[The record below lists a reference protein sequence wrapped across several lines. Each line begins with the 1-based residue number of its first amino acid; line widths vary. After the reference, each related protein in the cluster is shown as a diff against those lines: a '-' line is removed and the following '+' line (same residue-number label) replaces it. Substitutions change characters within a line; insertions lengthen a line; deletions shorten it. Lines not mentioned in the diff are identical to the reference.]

1 MSQSL
6 KVGIW
11 KLYTAFSN
19 SDMLFLTGLKMN
31 QPDGKFLG
39 TRQAL
44 PSKVAFLP
52 KPLNTMSYCLV
63 IQGGHQHPGVQ
74 QLAVSHSGV
83 RLVRREK
90 GPSEDNLQVL
100 DTFR

>member
-1 MSQSL
+1 MY
-6 KVGIW
+6 IT
-11 KLYTAFSN
+11 YCN
-19 SDMLFLTGLKMN
+19 SDVLFLTGLKMD
-31 QPDGKFLG
+31 QPGGKFLG
-39 TRQAL
+39 MHQAL
-44 PSKVAFLP
+44 YSKVAFLLNA
-52 KPLNTMSYCLV
+52 LNTMSCYLV